1 MESVV
6 GIFKTRDDACRAAGY
21 LKSAGI
27 PDEHINVLMPGA
39 SEAELKTVPTTET
52 EAPGVGA
59 AIGGVVGG
67 ALGAAGGLSLGA
79 AAATFFVSGIGPVIA
94 LGLLGAALLGTGGAA
109 GGAVLGEALDEGLVE
124 GLPKDDLF
132 VYEDALRQGR
142 SVVVAFISEGRQAQ
156 VVQKLMEQAGAAD
169 IDSARENWWLGL
181 RDAEAAQYT
190 GAGRDFA
197 QDEPDYRSG
206 FQAALHPQT
215 RGKSYDEVVDYL
227 KTRYPTNYNEESFR
241 RGYER
246 GRSHGRSLI
255 KRFEQ
260 SA

>member
-27 PDEHINVLMPGA
+27 PDGHINVLMPGA
-39 SEAELKTVPTTET
+39 SVEELKAVPTTET

-79 AAATFFVSGIGPVIA
+79 AAATFFVPGIGPIIA
-94 LGLLGAALLGTGGAA
+94 VGLLGAALLGVGGAA

-132 VYEDALRQGR
+132 VYEHALRQGR
-142 SVVVAFISEGRQAQ
+142 SVVVAFISEGRQAEA
-156 VVQKLMEQAGAAD
+156 VRRMFNQAGAVD
-169 IDSARENWWLGL
+169 IDSAREDWWLGL
-181 RDAEAAQYT
+181 RDVEEQQYV
-190 GAGRDFA
+190 GAGRNFS

-206 FQAALHPQT
+206 FEAALHSQT
-215 RGKSYDEVVDYL
+215 RGKSYNEVVDYL
-227 KTRYPTNYNEESFR
+227 RTRYPTNYNEESFR

-246 GRSHGRSLI
+246 GRTHAKSLI
-255 KRFEQ
+255 KRFGQ

>member
-6 GIFKTRDDACRAAGY
+6 GIFKTRADACRAAGY

-27 PDEHINVLMPGA
+27 ADKHLNVLMPGA
-39 SEAELKTVPTTET
+39 SEEQLKAVPTTET

-79 AAATFFVSGIGPVIA
+79 AAATLFVPGVGPIIA
-94 LGLLGAALLGTGGAA
+94 VGLLGAAILGIGGAA

-132 VYEDALRQGR
+132 VYEDALRRGR
-142 SVVVAFISEGRQAQ
+142 SVVVAFISEGRQAEA
-156 VVQKLMEQAGAAD
+156 VRKVIEQAGAAD
-169 IDSARENWWLGL
+169 IDSAREDWWLGL
-181 RDAEAAQYT
+181 RDGEEAQYT
-190 GAGRDFA
+190 GAGRNFVL
-197 QDEPDYRSG
+197 DEPNYRCG
-206 FQAALHPQT
+206 FEAALHSQT
-215 RGKSYDEVVDYL
+215 RGKTYNEVVDYL
-227 KTRYPTNYNEESFR
+227 RARYPSNYNEGSFR

-246 GRSHGRSLI
+246 GRTHAKSMI
-255 KRFEQ
+255 KRFEK